1 MSSPDMIA
9 GKKIFEALM
18 IGKTNGDLSII
29 ENLNPVDP
37 DRHSKVAAYLLYC
50 WEEGIKPEYF
60 ERVFEI
66 MELHSEMDNGQELF
80 EQLGY
85 GYLVDLTEMLFSR
98 KMDEV

>member
-1 MSSPDMIA
+1 MNSPDMIA

-18 IGKTNGDLSII
+18 SGKTNGDVSII

-60 ERVFEI
+60 ERVYEV
-66 MELHSEMDNGQELF
+66 METHREFKKSDLLL

-85 GYLVDLTEMLFSR
+85 GFLIDMAMMVYKKGL
-98 KMDEV
+98 K